1 MSEVGYA
8 IFSLIAVSVIL
19 ALYVAA
25 IMLGLGYVT
34 TTYFGV
40 PGPGYITTAVGV
52 GVLWL
57 ILPAASLSSRS

>member
-1 MSEVGYA
+1 MSEVGNA
-8 IFSLIAVSVIL
+8 FFSLIAVGVIL

-25 IMLGLGYVT
+25 IMLGIGYVA

>member
-8 IFSLIAVSVIL
+8 FLSLIGVGVIL
-19 ALYVAA
+19 ALYVA
-25 IMLGLGYVT
+25 

>member
-1 MSEVGYA
+1 MSEAGYA
-8 IFSLIAVSVIL
+8 IFSLIAVGVIL

-25 IMLGLGYVT
+25 IMLGLGYVA

>member
-1 MSEVGYA
+1 MNEVGYA
-8 IFSLIAVSVIL
+8 IFSLIAVGVIL

-25 IMLGLGYVT
+25 IMLGLGYVA